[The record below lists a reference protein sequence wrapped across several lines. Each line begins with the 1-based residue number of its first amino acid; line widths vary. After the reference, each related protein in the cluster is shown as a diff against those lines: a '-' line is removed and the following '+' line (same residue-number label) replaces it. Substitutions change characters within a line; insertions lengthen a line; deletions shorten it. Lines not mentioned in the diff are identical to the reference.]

1 MGLDTFEAIEDI
13 LPLSLVLDNIDA
25 GIAIYDA
32 DGNFRFVN
40 TKLIT
45 WRNTP
50 RQEYIKM
57 NVHDFADV
65 LDVCVFDLVCQTK
78 ERVCRLQ
85 YYKSY
90 PAIDGP
96 TKIRVVTGT
105 PIFDEHGNIKNVISV
120 MQDVQSFESLVQS
133 LLAQNELLTVRD
145 PKTIEKVEI
154 IAKSSEIKQV
164 LQIAASVAKLD
175 SSVVLTG
182 ESGSG
187 KEVVARYIHEKS
199 NRSGKPMVSVNC
211 AAFPESLIEAELFG
225 YEKGSFTG
233 ANQSGKVGLI
243 EAADGSTLF
252 LDEINSL
259 PLNMQGKILR
269 VLDEKCVQRIGSVKT
284 KKVDFRLIVATNQ
297 DLPKLVEQKQFREDL
312 FYRIHVIQL
321 RIPPIRE
328 RKDDVVPLCL
338 HFLHYFCEK
347 YHIKKSF
354 SDEVLQEV
362 GNYTWPGN
370 VREIRNFVERM
381 VVMTPPSS
389 EIIWNIP
396 KGILHADSAE
406 KKQEYNPLSRNEA
419 APRLSKEVI
428 MAALA
433 LCNNHRAKTAEY
445 LGVSRRYLQYK
456 IKEYHILSRCRY
468 DDEGALRQAYSP
480 KKELE

>member
-1 MGLDTFEAIEDI
+1 MLTSLEDE
-13 LPLSLVLDNIDA
+13 LPLSLILDNIDA

-32 DGNFRFVN
+32 NGNFRFVN
-40 TKLIT
+40 TKLIA

-57 NVHDFADV
+57 NVHDFSDV

-105 PIFDEHGNIKNVISV
+105 PIFDEHGHIKYVISV

-133 LLAQNELLTVRD
+133 LLTQNKMLAVRD
-145 PKTIEKVEI
+145 PQTVEKTEI
-154 IAKSSEIKQV
+154 IAKNSEIKQMM
-164 LQIAASVAKLD
+164 QIAASVAKLD
-175 SSVVLTG
+175 STVVLTG

-187 KEVVARYIHEKS
+187 KEVFARYIHEKS
-199 NRSGKPMVSVNC
+199 NRGGKPMISVNC

-233 ANQSGKVGLI
+233 ANQAGKMGLI

-259 PLNMQGKILR
+259 PLSIQGKILR
-269 VLDEKCVQRIGSVKT
+269 VLDEKCIQRIGSVKT
-284 KKVDFRLIVATNQ
+284 KKVDFRLVTATNQ
-297 DLPKLVEQKQFREDL
+297 DLTKLVELGKFREDL
-312 FYRIHVIQL
+312 FYRIHVIPL

-328 RKDDVVPLCL
+328 RKEDIVPLCL

-354 SDEVLQEV
+354 SDKVLQEV
-362 GNYTWPGN
+362 SNYSWPGN

-389 EIIWNIP
+389 EIIWNVP
-396 KGILHADSAE
+396 KGILHMDTDRP
-406 KKQEYNPLSRNEA
+406 KQESEQTSGRKTA
-419 APRLSKEVI
+419 QRLSKEAI

-433 LCNNHRAKTAEY
+433 LCNNHRSKTAEY

-456 IKEYHILSRCRY
+456 IKEYHIQSRCHY
-468 DDEGALRQAYSP
+468 NGEATWADANSMKQKTET
-480 KKELE
+480 

>member
-1 MGLDTFEAIEDI
+1 MCQTMMQDMFKYLEEM
-13 LPLSLVLDNIDA
+13 LPLSMVLDNIDA

-32 DGNFRFVN
+32 DGNFQFVN
-40 TKLIT
+40 TKLIA

-50 RQEYIKM
+50 RQEYLKM
-57 NVHDFADV
+57 NVHDFSDV
-65 LDVCVFDLVCQTK
+65 LDVCVFDLVCQKK
-78 ERVCRLQ
+78 ERICRLQ

-90 PAIDGP
+90 PAIEGP

-105 PIFDEHGNIKNVISV
+105 PIFDENGNIKYVISV
-120 MQDVQSFESLVQS
+120 MQDVQSFENLVQS
-133 LLAQNELLTVRD
+133 LLVQNKMLTVKD
-145 PKTIEKVEI
+145 PQAVEPVDI
-154 IAKSSEIKQV
+154 IAKSPKIKQM

-175 SSVVLTG
+175 STVVLTG

-187 KEVVARYIHEKS
+187 KEVFARYIHERS
-199 NRSGKPMVSVNC
+199 NRSAKPMITANC
-211 AAFPESLIEAELFG
+211 AAFPESLVEAELFG

-259 PLNMQGKILR
+259 PLSVQGKILR
-269 VLDEKCVQRIGSVKT
+269 VLDEKSVQRIGSVKS
-284 KKVDFRLIVATNQ
+284 KKVDFRLITATNQ
-297 DLPKLVEQKQFREDL
+297 DLPRLVEQGKFREDL
-312 FYRIHVIQL
+312 FYRIHVIPL

-328 RKDDVVPLCL
+328 RQEDVVPLCL

-354 SDEVLQEV
+354 SDKVLQEV
-362 GNYTWPGN
+362 GSYSWPGN

-381 VVMTPPSS
+381 VVMTPPST

-396 KGILHADSAE
+396 QGILHEDDMQIGQQNSLAAS
-406 KKQEYNPLSRNEA
+406 SEA
-419 APRLSKEVI
+419 TPRLSKESI
-428 MAALA
+428 LAALA
-433 LCNNHRAKTAEY
+433 LCNNHRSKTADY

-456 IKEYHILSRCRY
+456 IKEYHIQSRCRY
-468 DDEGALRQAYSP
+468 DGE
-480 KKELE
+480 

>member
-1 MGLDTFEAIEDI
+1 MGLDMFKALEDA

-32 DGNFRFVN
+32 EGNFRFVN

-57 NVHDFADV
+57 NVHDFAEV

-96 TKIRVVTGT
+96 TKLRVVTGT
-105 PIFDEHGNIKNVISV
+105 PIFDEHGNIKYVISV
-120 MQDVQSFESLVQS
+120 MQDVQGFESLVQS
-133 LLAQNELLTVRD
+133 LLMENKMLTVKD
-145 PKTIEKVEI
+145 PETVEKVEI
-154 IAKSSEIKQV
+154 IAKNPEIKRMVQT
-164 LQIAASVAKLD
+164 AASVAKLD
-175 SSVVLTG
+175 STVVLIG
-182 ESGSG
+182 ESGTG
-187 KEVVARYIHEKS
+187 KEVFARYIHEKS
-199 NRSGKPMVSVNC
+199 NRSGRPMISVNC

-233 ANQSGKVGLI
+233 ASQAGKVGLI

-259 PLNMQGKILR
+259 PLNVQGKILR
-269 VLDEKCVQRIGSVKT
+269 VLDEKSIQRIGSVKT
-284 KKVDFRLIVATNQ
+284 KKVDFRLITATNQ
-297 DLPKLVEQKQFREDL
+297 NLSKLVEQRKFREDL
-312 FYRIHVIQL
+312 FYRIHVIPL

-328 RKDDVVPLCL
+328 RKEDIVPLCL

-354 SDEVLQEV
+354 SDKVLQEV
-362 GNYTWPGN
+362 SNYSWPGN

-381 VVMTPPSS
+381 VVMTASSS
-389 EIIWNIP
+389 EIIWSIP
-396 KGILHADSAE
+396 KGILHVDDMENKQGNDLSDSG
-406 KKQEYNPLSRNEA
+406 EA
-419 APRLSKEVI
+419 TPRLSKETI
-428 MAALA
+428 MAALS

-456 IKEYHILSRCRY
+456 IKEYHIQSRCRY
-468 DDEGALRQAYSP
+468 EPGDAPDQM
-480 KKELE
+480 